1 MQVSVLSLVY
11 NHEPYL
17 DDFFH
22 GLLTQVHPYGWEIVI
37 GIDLCSDHSI
47 DICKKYRD
55 QYPELIRLIIH
66 EARVGM
72 IPNFIATYNACS
84 GKYIAM
90 CEGDDWWIDSS
101 KILKQ
106 VRALEND
113 PKAVLSFTDIKV
125 LDEDENKYHPNWA
138 TITKNQYRL
147 GDVVKE
153 NPITTC
159 SVMFRNHIVS
169 ISDNSFRDLQ
179 MADWPLYIELLTHG
193 YAIYL
198 KDTTTV
204 YRRSVYSSF
213 SKNPVLE
220 KLQKKIK
227 VLEYLIA
234 EANMAPQKHV
244 LQKEWLNYAY
254 AIAIRLPKEDEC
266 RNEYLYKILKNE
278 FHSNIPLTVKALFHR
293 YLK

>member
-22 GLLTQVHPYGWEIVI
+22 GLLSQEHPYEWEIVI

-66 EARVGM
+66 EDRVGI

-90 CEGDDWWIDSS
+90 CEGDDWWIDSR

-106 VRALEND
+106 VQSLEGD
-113 PKAVLSFTDIKV
+113 PKAMLSFTDIKV

-138 TITKNQYRL
+138 TITKERYCL
-147 GDVVKE
+147 KDIIKA

-159 SVMFRNHIVS
+159 SVMFRNHRIS
-169 ISDNSFRDLQ
+169 ISDNSFKDLH

-193 YAIYL
+193 NAKYL
-198 KDTTTV
+198 TDTTAV
-204 YRRSVYSSF
+204 YRRSMHGSF
-213 SKNPVLE
+213 AKNPVLE
-220 KLQKKIK
+220 KLQKKIS
-227 VLEYLIA
+227 VLEYL
-234 EANMAPQKHV
+234 MAQPPMILHRQL
-244 LQKEWLNYAY
+244 LQNEWFNHAY
-254 AIAIRLPKEDEC
+254 AIAIRLPKEDER
-266 RNEYLYKILKNE
+266 RNDYLDNILKNE
-278 FHSNIPLTVKALFHR
+278 FFYHISLSLKALFHR